1 MYMDEFRLGHGAQST
16 DREREREGKRK
27 VATVATVTVML
38 EMVLRRKVGT
48 QRRVEVVP
56 NSGGMVKLL
65 SIPQASQ
72 ISFTLPLQPF

>member
-16 DREREREGKRK
+16 DRERERGKEESSYSSHGDCDARDGPTKEGRYT
-27 VATVATVTVML
+27 A
-38 EMVLRRKVGT
+38 EG
-48 QRRVEVVP
+48 VEVVP
-56 NSGGMVKLL
+56 SSGGMVKLL